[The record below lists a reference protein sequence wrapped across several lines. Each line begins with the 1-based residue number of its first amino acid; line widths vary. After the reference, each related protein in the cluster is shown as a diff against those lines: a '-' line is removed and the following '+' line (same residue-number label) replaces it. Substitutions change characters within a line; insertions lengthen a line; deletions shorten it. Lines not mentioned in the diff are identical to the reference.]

1 MLDLR
6 LKDEMVKEEV
16 RCQKLTQEVRA
27 WQITFDANKTAR
39 NKDFLDEYGKQ
50 IDWDKVEEKEL
61 EERRTLYQQV
71 KEFHKSG

>member
-27 WQITFDANKTAR
+27 WQITLDANKAQR
-39 NKDFLDEYGKQ
+39 NKDFLEACECLKKQ
-50 IDWDKVEEKEL
+50 K
-61 EERRTLYQQV
+61 Q
-71 KEFHKSG
+71 